1 MAKLLMITGLGS
13 AIDLASNK
21 KGAFY
26 NTLEEFH
33 KHWERIDI
41 IVPRIKG
48 QKSEIKEFFGNVYVH
63 ISPWP
68 LMFHPFWFVK
78 KGWEIFKKQ
87 KFDLMTV
94 HEFPP
99 FYNGIGARL
108 LWQKIKAPYVLEIFH
123 IPGHPRAANIKEVVY
138 KFLFKL
144 FIRFDASKAKAVRV
158 MNQNQVPDFLIRVG
172 VPKEKIIYIPAIYV
186 NSDIF
191 RPMNLFKEYDLI
203 FVGRLEKNKGI
214 NLFLEAV
221 KKLNCKAVIVG
232 DGSLANDVK
241 LEIGNWKL

>member
-99 FYNGIGARL
+99 F
-108 LWQKIKAPYVLEIFH
+108 
-123 IPGHPRAANIKEVVY
+123 
-138 KFLFKL
+138 
-144 FIRFDASKAKAVRV
+144 
-158 MNQNQVPDFLIRVG
+158 
-172 VPKEKIIYIPAIYV
+172 
-186 NSDIF
+186 
-191 RPMNLFKEYDLI
+191 
-203 FVGRLEKNKGI
+203 
-214 NLFLEAV
+214 
-221 KKLNCKAVIVG
+221 
-232 DGSLANDVK
+232 
-241 LEIGNWKL
+241 